1 MYSSTNDIISG
12 IKNVLLKIYIDIF
25 ELYDKD
31 MDKVHLEYSEIKEI
45 MIQLKQ
51 DLKKI
56 FSAEELL
63 C

>member
-12 IKNVLLKIYIDIF
+12 IKNVLLKIIF

-31 MDKVHLEYSEIKEI
+31 MDKVHFKYGEIKEI

>member
-12 IKNVLLKIYIDIF
+12 IKNVLLKIIF

-31 MDKVHLEYSEIKEI
+31 MDKVHFKYSEIKEI